1 MFKAPG
7 PLYLI
12 AAGTLA
18 AAAYVWW
25 MNSQANG
32 ADIPAD
38 TNPDNS
44 TDPLASLGDVA
55 AEATATVWT
64 MMNPT
69 PASSMTPSAALVARL
84 KRSEGLKLTRYALG
98 DGGWTIG
105 YGHYSTSIADIPA
118 TCTQAQADAWFS
130 SDLQQ
135 KAVRWVQLYVSV
147 PLTQNQFDALVD
159 VAYNMSPRGF
169 RQFATAVNAGQGID
183 EIANASVAWVNPA
196 LQNGIQ
202 NRRNSEIAMYDNG
215 DYTA

>member
-1 MFKAPG
+1 MNTPG

-12 AAGTLA
+12 AAATLA

-25 MNSQANG
+25 QNSQSAG
-32 ADIPAD
+32 VD
-38 TNPDNS
+38 TSNPDDS
-44 TDPLASLGDVA
+44 SPVASLGDA
-55 AEATATVWT
+55 MDEATATV
-64 MMNPT
+64 MNMVNPT
-69 PASSMTPSAALVARL
+69 PASSMQPSAALVAKL
-84 KRSEGLKLTRYALG
+84 KQNEGLRLTRYALG

-105 YGHYSTSIADIPA
+105 YGHFSTNLADIPA
-118 TCTQAQADAWFS
+118 TCTQAQADAWFA

-135 KAVRWVQLYVSV
+135 RAVKWVQLYVTV

-169 RQFATAVNAGQGID
+169 KKFADAVNAGQGID
-183 EIANASVAWVNPA
+183 AIAQASVSWVDPS

-202 NRRNSEIAMYDNG
+202 NRRNTEMAMFDQG